1 MGLPSGTSA
10 SAHVSREPPAPLA
23 NAEPGVHE
31 AAHRLLAPWKGSGR
45 VLYDLA
51 TGYGA
56 LAQWAHDAGFE
67 VTAVDL
73 ARGAFARPQIPFRAV
88 DLNRAWSIP
97 DGVADVVVALE
108 IVEHLEN
115 HFAFMREAA
124 RVLRPGGHLLVSTP
138 NEHCIANRWAYL
150 RTGFFGS
157 SRTVIWEG
165 DPNLPARHVHP
176 ATLPH
181 LELSW
186 RMAGFTLER
195 FEISARSGLATCL
208 LPLYPL
214 QALSLRQRM
223 LGRRVPPEQRELN
236 RRLLPLFQDLRIF
249 LGRTVVFLLRKAE
262 PAAHPGD
269 RAGG

>member
-1 MGLPSGTSA
+1 M
-10 SAHVSREPPAPLA
+10 SAHATNPESSPPPPP
-23 NAEPGVHE
+23 NAEPGIHE
-31 AAHRLLAPWKGSGR
+31 AAHRLLAPLAAGPRR

-56 LAQWAHDAGFE
+56 LARWAHDRGFE

-73 ARGAFARPQIPFRAV
+73 APGDFQERAIPFVPV
-88 DLNRAWSIP
+88 DLNRTWALA
-97 DGVADVVVALE
+97 DAAADVVVALE

-124 RVLRPGGHLLVSTP
+124 RVLRPGGHLVVSTP

-157 SRTVIWEG
+157 SRAVISER

-176 ATLPH
+176 APLAH
-181 LELSW
+181 LELAW

-195 FEISARSGLATCL
+195 LEISGRSGLATCL

-223 LGRRVPPEQRELN
+223 LGRGVPPEERELN
-236 RRLLPLFQDLRIF
+236 RRLLPLLNDLRLF
-249 LGRTVVFLLRKAE
+249 LGRTAVFLLRRGEA
-262 PAAHPGD
+262 PG
-269 RAGG
+269 RA